1 MFWFP
6 SISWAVLFHAWFCL
20 GNTALLSLQSTP
32 PGPATI
38 TLTLISPISANPRH
52 PAPASAFLYSLL
64 CIGGHREHKLS
75 QVSMTL
81 EQRLQLLRWAL
92 LAQGLLLCQP
102 HPCHMSPSS
111 SPSTT
116 ALLSCASTPGP
127 LHGLLPHPAKR
138 HFLLFFTSLFLNLQV
153 QESLPHSQD
162 ALPPHLP
169 TTFPGYPG
177 PFTCTGFTH
186 TRTPLMT

>member
-1 MFWFP
+1 MGCAFSRLVLPWKYRFVVTP
-6 SISWAVLFHAWFCL
+6 IHSSWSSHHHPHPH
-20 GNTALLSLQSTP
+20 LSNICQ
-32 PGPATI
+32 
-38 TLTLISPISANPRH
+38 PRH

-92 LAQGLLLCQP
+92 LAQGLLPCQP

-127 LHGLLPHPAKR
+127 LHRLLPHPAKR

-186 TRTPLMT
+186 TCTPLRT